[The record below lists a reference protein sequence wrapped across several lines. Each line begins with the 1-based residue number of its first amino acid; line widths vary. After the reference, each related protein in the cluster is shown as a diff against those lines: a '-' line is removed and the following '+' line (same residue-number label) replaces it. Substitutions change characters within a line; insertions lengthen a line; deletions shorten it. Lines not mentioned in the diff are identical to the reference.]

1 MEEKRSTNKLLNSLQ
16 ERAKE
21 LDCLY
26 QIDDILSHFNQPLD
40 QVCNKLI
47 EAIPPGWQYPD
58 ICKVRITVENVT
70 YTSPGFQETPWF
82 QSASIRVHDNT
93 IGTICVYYT
102 EDMPTADS
110 GCFLVEETRLL
121 TTIVDRLG
129 DFIMHQNAR
138 GIVEELDRLRLSVP
152 DERRAEW
159 AAILETLKSADK
171 NLYFDISRRMFTY
184 LCQKGI
190 TEAQRLYRFFVP
202 DQTTVAERK
211 RSLDLSV
218 LQERW
223 PMDPLENFS
232 SSVFGIARDYL
243 SNQETLELIQ
253 GWVIEEKLVTLAQVL
268 NRNLTL
274 ADVADAIRRYQSTTI
289 TVPQSP
295 SPSQR
300 AIQVSLTR
308 RILSDD
314 LTYID
319 IAKDYVGIPDFHDL
333 LQRVIYSSDSH
344 GKVGGKS
351 AGLFLAAQIL
361 KAESKKN
368 ALLSCI
374 RTPRSWYVTSD
385 VLLSFTYQPDLN
397 HVMVQKY
404 KDIDQVRLEYPLI
417 LKAFRSA
424 PFPASLGNA
433 LGMALDDFGDRPL
446 VVRSSSFLE
455 DHEGADFA
463 GKYMTIFLPNLGSK
477 QERLSALTDAV
488 VEVYASTFGPG
499 PIEFRSNNGLLDF
512 DEEMGILIQE
522 VVGTKVGRYFLPTF
536 SGVAQSKIDVNQ
548 YPDRKPEDGLLQLV
562 RGLGGRAGQPHDDN
576 QSVLI
581 IPGFARTQVSI
592 SDDELTRFSPK
603 TIDVIDLQTG
613 SLETL
618 DSAKFAEQFGT
629 EYVDTRGTISRD
641 KGRQL
646 KESVDTGI
654 FHKNHGISVSL
665 AGSSIHAPFSVLM
678 STILRTLEKA
688 LRAPVQIEFASD
700 GQYLYLLQCRRFG
713 KL

>member
-1 MEEKRSTNKLLNSLQ
+1 MEEKRSTNKLLDSLQ

-26 QIDDILSHFNQPLD
+26 RIDGILSHFNQPLD
-40 QVCNKLI
+40 QVCIKTI

-58 ICKVRITVENVT
+58 ICKVRITLENVT

-82 QSASIRVHDNT
+82 QSVSIRVHDDV

-110 GCFLVEETRLL
+110 GCFLEEETRLL
-121 TTIVDRLG
+121 MTIADRLG
-129 DFIMHQNAR
+129 DFIMHQKAK
-138 GIVEELDRLRLSVP
+138 GIVQELDRLRLSLP
-152 DERRAEW
+152 DKRRAEW
-159 AAILETLKSADK
+159 AAILDTLKNADK
-171 NLYFDISRRMFTY
+171 NLYFDISRRMFTH

-190 TEAQRLYRFFVP
+190 TEAQRLYSSFVP
-202 DQTTVAERK
+202 DHATVAERK
-211 RSLDLSV
+211 RSLDLRV

-232 SSVFGIARDYL
+232 SSVFGIARDHL

-268 NRNLTL
+268 NRNLSL
-274 ADVADAIRRYQSTTI
+274 ADVADAIRRYQSTTN
-289 TVPQSP
+289 TVPQFS

-314 LTYID
+314 LIYID

-333 LQRVIYSSDSH
+333 LQSVIYSSDSH

-361 KAESKKN
+361 KAESNKS
-368 ALLSCI
+368 ALLNCI
-374 RTPRSWYVTSD
+374 KTPKSWYVTSD

-404 KDIDQVRLEYPLI
+404 KDLDQIRLEYPLI

-424 PFPASLGNA
+424 PFSANLSNA

-477 QERLSALTDAV
+477 QERLSALKDAV
-488 VEVYASTFGPG
+488 VEVYASTFGPK
-499 PIEFRSNNGLLDF
+499 PIEFRASNGLLDF

-536 SGVAQSKIDVNQ
+536 SGVAQSKIDVSQ

-576 QSVLI
+576 QSVLV
-581 IPGFARTQVSI
+581 IPGFAGTQVSI

-618 DSAKFAEQFGT
+618 DSAKFVEQFGT
-629 EYVDTRGTISRD
+629 DYVDTRGTVSRD
-641 KGRQL
+641 KSRQP
-646 KESVDTGI
+646 KEPVDTGI
-654 FHKNHGISVSL
+654 FHKSHGMSVSL
-665 AGSSIHAPFSVLM
+665 AGSSLQAPFSVLM

-700 GQYLYLLQCRRFG
+700 GQYLYLLQCRRYG